1 MQGQL
6 YRENV
11 KKNIVLKSLLARKA
25 ETSVKASS
33 CRFKFF
39 LQSSFPWIELG
50 HNGRGRRFTWKYIEK
65 KFVKI
70 MIFKVKVGPNY
81 GVQYYKGLYVIKIFF
96 RTAMLNMW
104 YDCEII
110 LLQKGHNI

>member
-1 MQGQL
+1 
-6 YRENV
+6 
-11 KKNIVLKSLLARKA
+11 
-25 ETSVKASS
+25 
-33 CRFKFF
+33 
-39 LQSSFPWIELG
+39 
-50 HNGRGRRFTWKYIEK
+50 
-65 KFVKI
+65 